1 MVLEARICA
10 GMVAM
15 FNGEYGVAA
24 EILIRAVELHPADA
38 MAHVALGML
47 LLQAGRLE
55 EALHAMATGQSL
67 DPLSATYAGLLAVVL
82 FTLGRIDAARE
93 QAALCLALDPK
104 HLMARVLLADIDLV
118 CGRREAAL
126 GKYFEFC
133 RMSNGHPLALGRLG
147 YIYGL
152 EGNRSKVEN
161 ILNTL
166 LARADEPGRV
176 APSIALVH
184 LGLGNTKK
192 ALNWVRTAAEQ
203 NALVDM
209 IPSMP
214 FYDALRSDPK
224 FTVLIPDLR

>member
-1 MVLEARICA
+1 
-10 GMVAM
+10 
-15 FNGEYGVAA
+15 
-24 EILIRAVELHPADA
+24 
-38 MAHVALGML
+38 
-47 LLQAGRLE
+47 
-55 EALHAMATGQSL
+55 
-67 DPLSATYAGLLAVVL
+67 
-82 FTLGRIDAARE
+82 
-93 QAALCLALDPK
+93 
-104 HLMARVLLADIDLV
+104 
-118 CGRREAAL
+118 
-126 GKYFEFC
+126 
-133 RMSNGHPLALGRLG
+133 LALGRLG